1 MSSLTLTM
9 HLKRMPH
16 GWTLLFGAEGRK
28 RLMTAGH
35 SSFAFYSL
43 LSLVAMEEDIKS
55 DLPVVLLG
63 RTAESAVS
71 SRQKALALHQ
81 LGRVMLARKQYS
93 EAQDYFSSA
102 VAAGHVYSRASVAR
116 AKFKSG
122 HRIAAYAEGS
132 TLLSVEKPAGWAY
145 EEMALYCGGKE
156 KQGFLETA
164 TELDS
169 TLLYP
174 YKFRAAALMDEQKV
188 HLAIVEIPSVL
199 GFKVT
204 PDCSK
209 LELGRGTA

>member
-9 HLKRMPH
+9 HLKRTPH
-16 GWTLLFGAEGRK
+16 GWSLFFGAEGRK
-28 RLMTAGH
+28 RLMTVGH
-35 SSFAFYSL
+35 LSFAFYSL

-81 LGRVMLARKQYS
+81 LGRVML
-93 EAQDYFSSA
+93 
-102 VAAGHVYSRASVAR
+102 
-116 AKFKSG
+116 
-122 HRIAAYAEGS
+122 
-132 TLLSVEKPAGWAY
+132 LSIEKPAGWAY
-145 EEMALYCGGKE
+145 QEMALYSGGKE
-156 KQGFLETA
+156 KRGFLETA
-164 TELDS
+164 TELDP

-174 YKFRAAALMDEQKV
+174 YKYRAAALMDEQKV

-204 PDCSK
+204 PDYLE
-209 LELGRGTA
+209 LELGRGMA